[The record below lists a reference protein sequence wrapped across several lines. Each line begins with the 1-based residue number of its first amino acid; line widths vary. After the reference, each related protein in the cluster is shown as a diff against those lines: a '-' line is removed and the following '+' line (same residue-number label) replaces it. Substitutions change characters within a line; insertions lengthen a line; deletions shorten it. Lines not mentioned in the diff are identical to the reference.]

1 MLIEVR
7 MKGSVEGAKTLSVHV
22 KTIVQSAL
30 SRFEDRIRR
39 VDVHLSD
46 VVSNKGGHDGNRCM
60 MEARLEG
67 REPIAV
73 TQQATSMDK
82 AIHDAVHTLK
92 RSIESTLGR
101 ESILE
106 QRRDHR

>member
-7 MKGSVEGAKTLSVHV
+7 TNGRVEDAETLSDHV
-22 KTIVQSAL
+22 KTIVQSTL
-30 SRFEDRIRR
+30 HRFEDRIRR

-46 VVSNKGGHDGNRCM
+46 MVSDKSGHDNNRCM

-73 TQQATSMDK
+73 TQQATSIEK
-82 AIHDAVHTLK
+82 AVHDTVHTLK
-92 RSIESTLGR
+92 RSIESVLGR
-101 ESILE
+101 ESSLE
-106 QRRDHR
+106 QKRDHR